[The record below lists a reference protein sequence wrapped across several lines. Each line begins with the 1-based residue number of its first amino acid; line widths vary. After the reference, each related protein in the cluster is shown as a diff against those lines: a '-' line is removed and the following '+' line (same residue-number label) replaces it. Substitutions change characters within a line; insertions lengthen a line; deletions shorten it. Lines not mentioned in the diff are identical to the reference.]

1 MGRPNGGTLMIF
13 VDCVS
18 PYSWFGFTST
28 IRYRPLL
35 QAHGVSIDIVP
46 FFLGGARERVGN
58 PYTPT
63 PKWKEA
69 FSAQD
74 SDMTGRLLGLKVV
87 PPKEFPISSLYPVR
101 VATWIKDHYEAEKF
115 EATFEALVSGYWSKG
130 INVSKTEG
138 IIKALHGIFSEAE
151 LEEILRNAV
160 SPSNKKRVIDQTL
173 STGAFGAPWII
184 AVNSAG
190 ERKNWFGNDRW
201 DQVFAHLEVPYKP
214 ISIIPPNGSKL

>member
-1 MGRPNGGTLMIF
+1 MGRPNGGKLTIF

-28 IRYRPLL
+28 IRHRPLL
-35 QAHGVSIDIVP
+35 QAYGVSIDIVP
-46 FFLGGARERVGN
+46 FFLGGAREHVGN

-130 INVSKTEG
+130 TNVSTTEG

-151 LEEILRNAV
+151 LEEILKNAV
-160 SPSNKKRVIDQTL
+160 SPENKKRVIDQTL

-190 ERKNWFGNDRW
+190 ERKDWFGNDRW
-201 DQVFAHLEVPYKP
+201 DQVLAHLEVPYKP
-214 ISIIPPNGSKL
+214 VSIIPPVGSKL